1 MGKGTGLG
9 LATVYGIVKQHN
21 GYIYV
26 NSEFGQGTTFKIYLP
41 VVEEKE
47 SNVLVQDNIGFAH
60 GTETILVVD
69 DEPSLRKL
77 VRNSLSPIGY
87 QILEASSAEEA
98 LGICEDFNGTIDL
111 LLTDVIMPGMDGKR
125 LADMFSARRPKTK
138 VVFVSGYT
146 DEILAH
152 RGILAPGIVYIEK
165 PIMPTMLSKK
175 VRQVLDGEMKTERNA
190 MMRRNIGNFDISL

>member
-1 MGKGTGLG
+1 M
-9 LATVYGIVKQHN
+9 
-21 GYIYV
+21 
-26 NSEFGQGTTFKIYLP
+26 NSEPGQGTTFKIYLP

-47 SNVLVQDNIGFAH
+47 TKVLAQGDIGFAH

-77 VRNSLSPIGY
+77 VRNSLSAVGY
-87 QILEASSAEEA
+87 RILEASSAEDA
-98 LGICEDFNGTIDL
+98 LAICEDFEGNIDL

-125 LADMFSARRPKTK
+125 LAEMFYSRRPKTK

-152 RGILAPGIVYIEK
+152 RGILDPGIVYIEK
-165 PIMPTMLSKK
+165 PITPTMISKK
-175 VRQVLDGEMKTERNA
+175 VREVLDGEMKTGLNG
-190 MMRRNIGNFDISL
+190 MMRKDIGHFDISF